1 MIDRILEFSLK
12 NRLLVTLSA
21 LGVLGGGIVALTK
34 LPIDAFPD
42 VSPVLV
48 QVITV
53 TPGLAPEEVEK
64 LVTYPVEVSMN
75 GMPGV
80 SHTKSLSMF
89 GLSQVSVYFQD
100 DVDIYFARQL
110 VLEKLQEAKE
120 QIPQGIGEPMLGPIT
135 TGLGQVYQYVV
146 RDKTGR
152 LDNTELRT
160 LQDWVVRYNLRTVP
174 GVADVISIGGDVKQ
188 YQVQVDPRALRQYGV
203 TLTEIRSALGA
214 NNRNVGGGFVVR
226 GPEEFLIRGI
236 GLAENIDDLEDIV
249 VANLDGSP
257 VYVRNVATVAIG
269 PEVRRG
275 AVTMNGKGEVV
286 TGIVLKRIYENTSQV
301 IARIKAKV
309 AEVNEALP
317 AGAVVEPYYDQSE
330 LVSRAVGTVKKAL
343 IEGAVLIVII
353 LFLFLGNVRSALIVT
368 AMLPLSLLLA
378 FMLMQYSGLSANLMS
393 LGGLAIAIG
402 MMVDGGVVMVENV
415 YRHLSEARHRAA
427 SSTPMATHGDDGSPA
442 LPHESDLHVI
452 LRSAKEVGRPIVFAI
467 AIIILVFLPLFT
479 LEGVEGKMFRPMAF
493 AISFA
498 MLGSLIFSLTV
509 IPVLCAFFLKGG
521 SEQDTWIMRQVKRPY
536 LPALRWSLR
545 NRKRVL
551 VASVAALLASLLLV
565 PFLGS
570 EFVPVLEEGSIMFR
584 PTLAPSA
591 GLDETVRATN
601 KLEQIILRK
610 FPEVRDV
617 VSQSGRAEAGGDPDP
632 VNSSMVMITL
642 KPESEWTTGRNKAE
656 LVEAMEHEL
665 AEYPGIALSFT
676 QPIAMRVDEL
686 ISGVRAQLAI
696 TLFGEDLEELVGT
709 ADRIQDVVAQVP
721 GAVDLQTEQV
731 TGQPQLQIAVDR
743 EAISRYGINVDDVL
757 ETVEV
762 AIGGEEAGQVY
773 EGIRRFDV
781 TVRLLE
787 PFRRSLDEIAGLV
800 IPGPE
805 GTGTS
810 VPLSD
815 VADVRV
821 VTGPKQISHDNGQR
835 RIVIQLNVRGR
846 DLGGFVADAQA
857 AIADKVKLPPGYFV
871 TWGGQFE
878 NQQRAMKRL
887 MIIVPVTIALI
898 YLLLFSSFG
907 SLKQAA
913 LIILN
918 VPFALIGGILA
929 LFVSR
934 QYLSVPASV
943 GFIALFGVAVLN
955 GVVLV
960 SYINA
965 LRREGKSLYD
975 AVYEGTVL
983 RLRPVLMTATVAI
996 LGLLPLLFSS
1006 GAGSE
1011 VQRPLAAVVVGG
1023 LLSSTAL
1030 TLLLLPTLYGWFE
1043 GGKVEY

>member
-1 MIDRILEFSLK
+1 MIDRILAFSLR
-12 NRLLVTLSA
+12 NRLLVSLCA
-21 LGVLGGGIVALTK
+21 LGIVGAGGYALTR

-48 QVITV
+48 QIITV

-64 LVTYPVEVSMN
+64 LVTYPVEVAMN

-80 SHTKSLSMF
+80 SHTKSLSTF
-89 GLSQVSVYFQD
+89 GLSQVSVYFTD
-100 DVDIYFARQL
+100 DVNIYFARQL
-110 VLEKLQEAKE
+110 VLEKLQDARE
-120 QIPQGIGEPMLGPIT
+120 QIPPGIGEPRLGPIT
-135 TGLGQVYQYVV
+135 TGLGQVYQYAV
-146 RDKTGR
+146 RDTAGK

-160 LQDWVVRYNLRTVP
+160 IQDWIVRYNLRTVP

-203 TLTEIRSALGA
+203 TLAQVREALGA
-214 NNRNVGGGFVVR
+214 NNRNVGGGFLVR
-226 GPEEFLIRGI
+226 GPEELLVRGL
-236 GLAENIDDLEDIV
+236 GLAESLDDLGSIIV
-249 VANLDGSP
+249 AQRAGSP
-257 VYVRNVATVAIG
+257 IYVRNLATVAFG

-301 IARIKAKV
+301 ITAVKAKV
-309 AEVNEALP
+309 AEINQSLP
-317 AGAVVEPYYDQSE
+317 SGVRIEPYYDQSE
-330 LVSRAVGTVKKAL
+330 LVSRAVGTVRAAL
-343 IEGAVLIVII
+343 IEGIVLIVII

-378 FMLMQYSGLSANLMS
+378 FTLMQYAGLSANLMS
-393 LGGLAIAIG
+393 LGGLAIGIG

-415 YRHLSEARHRAA
+415 YRHLSEAKG
-427 SSTPMATHGDDGSPA
+427 ATGPA
-442 LPHESDLHVI
+442 PGAEGFHESRVHLT
-452 LRSAKEVGRPIVFAI
+452 LRSAREVGRPIVFAI
-467 AIIILVFLPLFT
+467 VIIIIVFLPLFA
-479 LEGVEGKMFRPMAF
+479 LQGVEGKMFKPMAF

-498 MLGSLIFSLTV
+498 MIGSLIFSLTV
-509 IPVLCAFFLKGG
+509 IPVLCSFFLKGG
-521 SEQDTWIMRQVKRPY
+521 SEESTWIMRQVRRPY
-536 LPALRWSLR
+536 LPALRWSLD
-545 NRKRVL
+545 NPRKMAAAAV
-551 VASVAALLASLLLV
+551 VALLLSLALV
-565 PFLGS
+565 PFLGT

-591 GLDETVRATN
+591 GLDETVRTTD
-601 KLEQIILRK
+601 KLERIILSA
-610 FPEVRDV
+610 FPEVKEV
-617 VSQSGRAEAGGDPDP
+617 ISQSGRAEAGGDPDP
-632 VNSSMVMITL
+632 VNSSMVLVTL
-642 KPESEWTTGRNKAE
+642 KPPDEWKSGRSKAE
-656 LVEAMEHEL
+656 LVEAIEHSL
-665 AEYPGIALSFT
+665 APYPGIALSFT

-696 TLFGEDLEELVGT
+696 TLFGDDLDRLVELG
-709 ADRIQDVVAQVP
+709 DQIQDIVARVP
-721 GAVDLQTEQV
+721 GAEDLQTEQV
-731 TGQPQLQIAVDR
+731 TGQPQLQIKVDR
-743 EAISRYGINVDDVL
+743 GAISRYGLNVDDVL
-757 ETVEV
+757 EAVET

-773 EGIRRFDV
+773 EGVRRFDV
-781 TVRLLE
+781 NLRLQE
-787 PFRRSLDEIAGLV
+787 PYRRDPEEIGRL
-800 IPGPE
+800 ILPGPD
-805 GTGTS
+805 GSGSS
-810 VPLSD
+810 VPLSE
-815 VADVRV
+815 VADARV

-846 DLGGFVADAQA
+846 DLGGFVAEAQHA
-857 AIADKVKLPPGYFV
+857 LATKLRLPPGYFV

-878 NQQRAMKRL
+878 NQQRAMQRL
-887 MIIVPVTIALI
+887 MIIVPLTVGLI

-907 SLKQAA
+907 SLGQAA

-918 VPFALIGGILA
+918 VPFALIGGILG
-929 LFVSR
+929 LFISR

-960 SYINA
+960 SYINT
-965 LRREGKSLYD
+965 LRQEGKSTRE

-1023 LLSSTAL
+1023 LVTSTAL
-1030 TLLLLPTLYGWFE
+1030 TLLLLPALYGWFTPAKLE
-1043 GGKVEY
+1043 T